1 MNNSR
6 GMLYPALHKFY
17 NALSSLEKFEK
28 GTNFFDNINYL
39 DNFFSEYRNVTFVL
53 QKSLAHT
60 LFMPVY
66 EKFRDQYLVNNVGKW
81 FIEKR
86 NKVLKQQPFNLQK
99 RITITIYSGQ
109 VLSLPELVFTID
121 NDVKIS
127 TIVDSLRGTFMKM
140 GQLEVMFSAEFLF
153 YESGHTEDLYDNL
166 IFGINQMKLFLTD
179 VKKAVDSECRLSDEL
194 ERRID
199 KMNFYQVPKDLLFVD
214 DYIFYCKNEYFE
226 KASRVAL
233 QFGPHPIRVPIEKL
247 NETYPDGDVFNKFE
261 LMHLVI
267 FQMQKKLLPTC
278 MILYGD
284 DTFELV
290 TFGFSIKTTLYRKF
304 NEIADRIESD
314 KIVSILFV
322 TEMYIY
328 EKDKIENLDSR
339 ERIRHAE
346 SEILAFYM
354 IDKYLAVR
362 THGYDT
368 IQIDDF
374 KYIATIMFAE
384 SSGNELPA
392 FMDPVAQEFGRLNTA
407 SK

>member
-1 MNNSR
+1 M
-6 GMLYPALHKFY
+6 
-17 NALSSLEKFEK
+17 
-28 GTNFFDNINYL
+28 
-39 DNFFSEYRNVTFVL
+39 
-53 QKSLAHT
+53 
-60 LFMPVY
+60 
-66 EKFRDQYLVNNVGKW
+66 
-81 FIEKR
+81 
-86 NKVLKQQPFNLQK
+86 
-99 RITITIYSGQ
+99 
-109 VLSLPELVFTID
+109 
-121 NDVKIS
+121 
-127 TIVDSLRGTFMKM
+127 
-140 GQLEVMFSAEFLF
+140 
-153 YESGHTEDLYDNL
+153 
-166 IFGINQMKLFLTD
+166 
-179 VKKAVDSECRLSDEL
+179 
-194 ERRID
+194 
-199 KMNFYQVPKDLLFVD
+199 PKDLLFVD